1 MDESKILPQ
10 WAPRVRQD
18 RIRRLYEQDA
28 QGIVDEELI
37 NDVGYALLSRC
48 QSFLEATAAVQG
60 QAICPVCAQTVLHPV
75 KKDALLHCSCGWKLS
90 WEDYFATIQRKQ
102 LSGAEPV
109 VDLFQ
114 HFVAS
119 FPATGSPRE
128 KVVLIDQL
136 LHGFHWYHQ
145 HGYTRPVAVNLIE
158 GKLAD
163 VIAFLDRLT
172 YGTAST
178 AGTHQTFA
186 EWTEKSQNVRQ
197 WACKDEQPRE

>member
-1 MDESKILPQ
+1 MSEHKILPQ

-28 QGIVDEELI
+28 KGIVDDDLV

-60 QAICPVCAQTVLHPV
+60 QAPCPVCARVVLHTG
-75 KKDALLHCSCGWKLS
+75 KKEAVLQCPCGWELP

-109 VDLFQ
+109 VQLFH
-114 HFVAS
+114 HFVTG
-119 FPATGSPRE
+119 FPAARNPRD
-128 KVVLIDQL
+128 KVVMIDQL
-136 LHGFHWYHQ
+136 LHGFHWYQ
-145 HGYTRPVAVNLIE
+145 QQGYTRPVAVNLIE

-163 VIAFLDRLT
+163 VIAFLDHLT
-172 YGTAST
+172 YGAAST
-178 AGTHQTFA
+178 VGMQQTFT

-197 WACKDEQPRE
+197 WARPENIA